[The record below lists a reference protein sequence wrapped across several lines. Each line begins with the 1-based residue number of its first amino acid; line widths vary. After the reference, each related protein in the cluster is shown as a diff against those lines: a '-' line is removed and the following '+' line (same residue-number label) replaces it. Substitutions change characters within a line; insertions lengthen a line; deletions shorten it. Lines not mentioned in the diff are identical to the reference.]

1 MRGGR
6 APKEDRA
13 MIMPFYK
20 NRSDEELMS
29 LLAHGDRG
37 AFDELFNRY
46 YHQIYNYVRRSVN
59 NVEAAEDVTQEI
71 FLRVIKSA
79 NRFDPERKFQS
90 WIYKIA
96 SNEIK
101 RHLKRAKLRQA
112 ISLNDPVG
120 DEEDGAERGD
130 FLMSPYESPEEYAE
144 RQAMAAELRRAIESL
159 PEKQRQVVVLKIFE
173 GLTFQEIAEVMNA
186 PLSTVLSRMRYA
198 LDKLKRHFGVDLEK
212 ELGQSL
218 DDKD

>member
-1 MRGGR
+1 MV
-6 APKEDRA
+6 
-13 MIMPFYK
+13 MPFYK

-46 YHQIYNYVRRSVN
+46 YQQIYNYVRRSVPSL
-59 NVEAAEDVTQEI
+59 EAAEDVTQEI

-79 NRFDPERKFQS
+79 KRFDPERKFQS

-101 RHLKRAKLRQA
+101 RYLKRAKLRQA
-112 ISLNDPVG
+112 ISLNDPIG

-130 FLMSPYESPEEYAE
+130 FLISAHETPEEYAE
-144 RQAMAAELRRAIESL
+144 RQALSAELRRAIRSL
-159 PEKQRQVVVLKIFE
+159 PEKQREVVILKIFH
-173 GLTFQEIAEVMNA
+173 GLTFQEIADIVEA

-198 LDKLKRHFGVDLEK
+198 MDKLRRHFGVDLEK
-212 ELGQSL
+212 ELGTGL
-218 DDKD
+218 DEPRK